1 MVKILQHPFK
11 MIKNMSKN
19 IISNKLLIKKDL
31 KISEIQDSIA
41 IEFDIRT

>member
-1 MVKILQHPFK
+1 MVTILQHPLK

-19 IISNKLLIKKDL
+19 IISNKILINKDL